1 MPPQKKIGKSKNS
14 IRNKY
19 KTLGTDPQHFGQT
32 RDTLGW
38 IRSTWGRIRNTWDG
52 PPSHPAPSPSHP
64 RPYLHPATFYWIHHS
79 GGLIPSIYVAFQ
91 VESRGFSPLH
101 LVRPGP
107 PYLVQSCPGPGMGGR
122 DWTGWV
128 GGRADWT
135 GWGVG
140 RTGYP
145 EPPDPL
151 MMIIVTI
158 ATKMTIRMIMLAV
171 MQIRTVKWSTSYRSM
186 TLKIRCW
193 WTTRSKSQKK
203 KNKAGHILK
212 FIKQLIA
219 QKQKTNRIWST
230 SSNEYLPK

>member
-91 VESRGFSPLH
+91 VESRGFSPSAS
-101 LVRPGP
+101 GP
-107 PYLVQSCPGPGMGGR
+107 AWPPLSGPVLPWTRDGGARLDWMGGGAGGLDGMGGGPDRISRTPRPLDDDYCDNR
-122 DWTGWV
+122 D
-128 GGRADWT
+128 
-135 GWGVG
+135 
-140 RTGYP
+140 
-145 EPPDPL
+145 
-151 MMIIVTI
+151 
-158 ATKMTIRMIMLAV
+158 
-171 MQIRTVKWSTSYRSM
+171 
-186 TLKIRCW
+186 
-193 WTTRSKSQKK
+193 
-203 KNKAGHILK
+203 
-212 FIKQLIA
+212 
-219 QKQKTNRIWST
+219 
-230 SSNEYLPK
+230 